1 MLRGLVRGLVIVLV
15 LLSPAGASRASAAE
29 LPQRIVVHAAS
40 PEQARAVGK
49 LVDVDREAS
58 RPARGE
64 IVAWATAKELVR
76 LSKEGF
82 VWEPAPE
89 PKAARAVTMCS
100 AGWENAPTWDCYPSY
115 QQYQAIMQRWAA
127 DFPSICSYHEIGTT
141 QNGRALMALRI
152 TDNPGTDE
160 DEPEVLYTSTMHG
173 DETTG
178 YVLMLHLID
187 DLLNGYG
194 SDAELTSMVDSM
206 EIWIN
211 PLANPDGTYHG
222 GDSTVTG
229 ARRYLANGVDPN
241 RNFKDPH
248 HGDHPDGNAWA
259 PETVA
264 MMDFGTAHHFV
275 VSANFHGG
283 AEVFNYPWDGI
294 VTRHADDAWF
304 HAAGNDYVA
313 QARADGWA
321 SYMTDI
327 TSSGVTNGY
336 DWYEADGTRQDFMT
350 YWGHC
355 KEVTIELS
363 STKLLSSGQLPAY
376 WTANRQALL
385 DYLKNALQGV
395 RGIVTDATTGDPLD
409 ATITVVGHDTDGSEV
424 VTDPAVGD
432 YHRVLLPGSYTL
444 RFSAFGYIS
453 QEHPVTVPAGDA
465 LRLDVALERQA
476 QVTVS
481 GRVTTPDA
489 KAAGV
494 SGATVEIV
502 GTGLAAVTQGDG
514 SYTIADVPEDIYTFR
529 VSAPGYQTLETS
541 RDVSTSSVQDFSL
554 APLTVGYSTDL
565 EADAGGLSGGGGW
578 AWGTPSGT
586 GNPGAHSGVG
596 VWATNLSGNYSD
608 SVQWNLDLH
617 GIAVPASAPVLSFWH
632 WYDIESG
639 WDGGQVQLSTDGGAT
654 WTVIAPDGGYPDTSV
669 SALSGPGYTGSS
681 SGWTEASFDL
691 AAYAGQTVSL
701 RWRFA
706 SDSSVNRLGWYVDDI
721 RVAGVTY
728 RADFEAAVTSVD
740 LGDPVQ
746 LLDRSSGPVLSWY
759 WEFGDGAT
767 SSEQNPSHTYA
778 AAGDYT
784 VSLTATWASG
794 SDTRTRTGYIHV
806 TDSSCAPTFAG
817 AASAQQVPSLPF
829 AAVDVTWTA
838 ASDDCATGS
847 MAYDLWVW
855 RPGDPIDW
863 AAPPHRSG
871 LAGTSARVLGLAGG
885 ATYTFGVRARDGAG
899 HSDGNTVTVQATTAS
914 RATGETDQACPGGS
928 ATVTGSDLVHLVAVI
943 FGAAECEDPGYP
955 VSDVDGSGAVDG
967 RDLAAEVAYLTGGV
981 Y

>member
-1 MLRGLVRGLVIVLV
+1 MQRTFVRGLVIVLV
-15 LLSPAGASRASAAE
+15 LLSPAVALRAFAGEPVQRVVIHPASA
-29 LPQRIVVHAAS
+29 
-40 PEQARAVGK
+40 EQARALGK

-58 RPARGE
+58 RPARNE
-64 IVAWATAKELVR
+64 IVAWATPKDLER
-76 LSKEGF
+76 LAKEGF

-100 AGWENAPTWDCYPSY
+100 AGWENAPTWDCYPTY
-115 QQYQAIMQRWAA
+115 QQYQAIMQRWAT
-127 DFPSICSYHEIGTT
+127 DFSSICTYHEIGTT
-141 QNGRALMALRI
+141 QDGRTIMALRI
-152 TDNPGTDE
+152 TDNPGTAE
-160 DEPEVLYTSTMHG
+160 DEPEVFYTSTMHG

-194 SDAELTSMVDSM
+194 TDSELTSMVDSM

-211 PLANPDGTYHG
+211 PLANPDGTYYG

-229 ARRYLANGVDPN
+229 ARRRLANGVDPN

-248 HGDHPDGNAWA
+248 HGDHPDGSPWA

-294 VTRHADDAWF
+294 AARHADDAWF
-304 HAAGNDYVA
+304 QAAGTDYVS
-313 QARADGWA
+313 QARADGWS
-321 SYMTDI
+321 SYMTDV

-336 DWYEADGTRQDFMT
+336 DWYEVDGGRQDFMN

-363 STKLLSSGQLPAY
+363 SVKLLDSSQLPSY

-385 DYLKNALQGV
+385 DYLKKALQGV
-395 RGIVTDATTGDPLD
+395 RGIVTDAVTGDPLD
-409 ATITVVGHDTDGSEV
+409 ATVTVVGHDSDGSEV

-432 YHRVLLPGSYTL
+432 YHRVLLPGTYTL

-453 QEHPVTVPAGDA
+453 QEHTITVESGDA
-465 LRLDVALERQA
+465 VRLDVALEQQA

-489 KAAGV
+489 KAMGV
-494 SGATVEIV
+494 AGATVEIV
-502 GTGLAAVTQGDG
+502 GTGLSATTQADG
-514 SYTIADVPEDIYTFR
+514 SYSIPDVPEDIYTFR
-529 VSAPGYQTLETS
+529 VSAPGYQTLEVS
-541 RDVSTSSVQDFSL
+541 RDVSAGTVQDFSL
-554 APLTVGYSTDL
+554 APLTIGYSTDL
-565 EADAGGLSGGGGW
+565 EADDGGLAGGGGW
-578 AWGTPSGT
+578 AWGSPSGS
-586 GNPGAHSGVG
+586 GNPGAHSGG
-596 VWATNLSGNYSD
+596 NVWATNLSGDYSSSAQCD
-608 SVQWNLDLH
+608 LDLD

-632 WYDIESG
+632 WYDIESR
-639 WDGGQVQLSTDGGAT
+639 WDGGQVQVSTDGGAT
-654 WTVIAPDGGYPDTSV
+654 WSVLTPEGGYPDTSV
-669 SALSGPGYTGSS
+669 NALGGPGYTGSS
-681 SGWTEASFDL
+681 GGWTEASFDL

-706 SDSSVNRLGWYVDDI
+706 SDSSVTGLGWYVDDI
-721 RVAGVTY
+721 QVAGVTY
-728 RADFEAAVTSVD
+728 RADFDAEATSVD

-746 LLDRSSGPVLSWY
+746 FHDRSSGPVQSWS
-759 WEFGDGAT
+759 WNFGDGQT
-767 SSEQNPSHTYA
+767 STAQNPAHTYT

-784 VSLTATWASG
+784 VTLTVTWASG
-794 SDTRTRTGYIHV
+794 TDTRTRTDYIHV
-806 TDSSCAPTFAG
+806 TDTSCVPTFAG
-817 AASAQQVPSLPF
+817 AASAQQVSSLPF
-829 AAVDVTWTA
+829 AAVDVAWSA
-838 ASDDCATGS
+838 ASDDCGTGS
-847 MAYDLWVW
+847 VVYDLWVW

-863 AAPPHRSG
+863 AASPYLSG
-871 LAGTSARVLGLAGG
+871 LDATSVRVLGLAGG

-899 HSDGNTVTVQATTAS
+899 HTDGNTVTVQATTAS
-914 RATGETDQACPGGS
+914 RATGETDQACAGGS
-928 ATVTGSDLVHLVAVI
+928 TTVTESDLAHIVAVI
-943 FGAAECEDPGYP
+943 FGAPECEDPGYP
-955 VSDVDGSGAVDG
+955 VSDVDGSGGVDA
-967 RDLAAEVAYLTGGV
+967 RDPAAEVGYLTGGV